1 MMFVDTWGFKAFID
15 RKEPK
20 HTEVKQLL
28 ETAWKRKNSVYTSDY
43 IIDETITLISYKLD
57 FDKLKKFIVASDSAI
72 EKGYIRLLRVS
83 SEDFDEAKKFKLKY
97 KDKLKI
103 SFTDITSAML
113 MKKHKIADIV
123 TEDGHFGEIG
133 MGFNV
138 LFADD

>member
-20 HTEVKQLL
+20 HSEVKQLL
-28 ETAWKRKNSVYTSDY
+28 EKAWKKKDSVYTSDY

-57 FDKLKKFIVASDSAI
+57 FDKLKKFIVASDAAI
-72 EKGYIRLLRVS
+72 EKGYIGLLRVS
-83 SEDFDEAKKFKLKY
+83 PDDFGEAKKFKLKY

-103 SFTDITSAML
+103 SFTDITSAIL
-113 MKKHKIADIV
+113 MRNHKITDIV
-123 TEDGHFGEIG
+123 TEDEHFGEIG

-138 LFADD
+138 LFADN